1 MPNAARNVL
10 IVDDEA
16 ATRQVLALVL
26 QQMGH
31 SVRCAS
37 NGLCA
42 LELMRERMP
51 DVLLSDLQMPEKS
64 GFELL
69 SVVRRRL
76 PDIYVIAM
84 SGAFVGDDVP
94 TGIAADAFY
103 QKATS
108 LESLLKLMEV
118 GLNPARKHSYRSTA
132 QTPMW
137 VPKNRVRGSGESYVL
152 IGCPECLRSFRKSVQ
167 EATGLV
173 HEARCI
179 YCSTIIHYAIVHS
192 NGPFP
197 AQGAVGQP
205 ALRTLTARRPQ
216 LATGS

>member
-1 MPNAARNVL
+1 MPNPARNVL

-16 ATRQVLALVL
+16 VTRQALAEIL

-31 SVRCAS
+31 SVRCAA

-42 LELMRERMP
+42 LELMRERLP
-51 DVLLSDLQMPEKS
+51 DVLLSDLQMLEMS

-84 SGAFVGDDVP
+84 SGAFSGDHVP

-118 GLNPARKHSYRSTA
+118 GLNPARKHPYRSTA

-137 VPKNRVRGSGESYVL
+137 VPKNRVQGSGESYVL
-152 IGCPECLRSFRKSVQ
+152 IGCPECMRSFQKSVQ

-173 HEARCI
+173 HETRCI
-179 YCSTIIHYAIVHS
+179 YCSTSIHYAIVHS

-197 AQGAVGQP
+197 AQGVVGRP
-205 ALRTLTARRPQ
+205 ALRTVSARSAQR
-216 LATGS
+216 ATGS